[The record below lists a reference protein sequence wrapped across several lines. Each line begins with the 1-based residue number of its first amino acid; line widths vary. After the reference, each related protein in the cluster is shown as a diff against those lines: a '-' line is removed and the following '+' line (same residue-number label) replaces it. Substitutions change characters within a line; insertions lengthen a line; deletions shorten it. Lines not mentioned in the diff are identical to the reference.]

1 MSFRLGARYLA
12 QVPRLAGSAVTR
24 VAFTA
29 PRARRTALPALAAH
43 ARFVSSTPHGDPGV
57 DPSIAVRDMTD
68 EEYHDV
74 ADEDMDQLHEALE
87 DLVENFSKDWEVE
100 YSQPPNHQIWVS
112 SPVSGPSRYSMSPDG
127 IWVHH
132 RRKGIQLG
140 ALLEKELREFLKET
154 GAGEE
159 WDGVR
164 LK

>member
-1 MSFRLGARYLA
+1 
-12 QVPRLAGSAVTR
+12 
-24 VAFTA
+24 
-29 PRARRTALPALAAH
+29 
-43 ARFVSSTPHGDPGV
+43 
-57 DPSIAVRDMTD
+57 
-68 EEYHDV
+68 
-74 ADEDMDQLHEALE
+74 
-87 DLVENFSKDWEVE
+87 
-100 YSQPPNHQIWVS
+100 
-112 SPVSGPSRYSMSPDG
+112 MSPDG